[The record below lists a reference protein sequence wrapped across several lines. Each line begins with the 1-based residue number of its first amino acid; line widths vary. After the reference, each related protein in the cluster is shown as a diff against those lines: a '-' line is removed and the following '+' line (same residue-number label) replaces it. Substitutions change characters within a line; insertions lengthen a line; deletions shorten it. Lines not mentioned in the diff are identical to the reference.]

1 MKKRS
6 PLVSVIMNSH
16 NGEKFLRESLNSLF
30 QQSYNNWELV
40 FFDNKSSDN
49 SLKILKNYDKKKIRY
64 FYSKKKLK
72 LYDAR
77 NQAIKKAKGKF
88 ITFLDT
94 DDLWSKKKL
103 EIQINFFKNNPRY
116 DILYSNYFIKD
127 LNKNLTYKKHSKT
140 LPSGRISQL
149 IIKEYVIAILTVM
162 INKRI
167 IIRNKFNKDYEI
179 IGDFDLFF
187 RLSQKFK
194 IGCIQKPLA
203 YYGIHDDNFS
213 KKKGIYIK
221 ELSSWLNKNQKKLKN
236 RNYDS
241 SRINFLILKLK
252 VKNLVKRLF
261 NLNLGV

>member
-16 NGEKFLRESLNSLF
+16 NGEKFLRRSLNSLF
-30 QQSYNNWELV
+30 RQSYNNWELV

-49 SLKILKNYDKKKIRY
+49 SLKILNNYNSKKVRY

-77 NQAIKKAKGKF
+77 NKAINKAKGKF

-94 DDLWSKKKL
+94 DDSWSKKKL
-103 EIQINFFKNNPRY
+103 EIQINFFNNNPRH
-116 DILYSNYFIKD
+116 DILYSNYFVKN
-127 LNKNLTYKKHSKT
+127 LNKNLIYKKYSKT

-149 IIKEYVIAILTVM
+149 IIKEYVIAILTIM
-162 INKRI
+162 IKKKI
-167 IIRNKFNKDYEI
+167 IIKNKFNKDYEI

-203 YYGIHDDNFS
+203 FYGVHDGNFS
-213 KKKGIYIK
+213 KNKEIYIK
-221 ELSSWLNKNQKKLKN
+221 ELYSWLNKNRKKLKDQ
-236 RNYDS
+236 NYNLNQ
-241 SRINFLILKLK
+241 IYFLILKLK
-252 VKNLVKRLF
+252 IKNLVKKLF